1 MPDINPIAEGA
12 KSLAESLNQSREAG
26 KSLTKSIEDIQ
37 HDGVE
42 VARQELETLKRK
54 RLIEEATENS
64 MIYRAIQE
72 YEAQKAVIIAESKAE
87 DEFKQRYGDKEW
99 NKILELKD
107 VVEKEYLENKKYY
120 GHKLD
125 DVRRV
130 QFYCFFAAFVIT
142 CLLYWFN
149 LV

>member
-42 VARQELETLKRK
+42 VARQELEALKRK
-54 RLIEEATENS
+54 RLVEEATENS

-72 YEAQKAVIIAESKAE
+72 YETQKAVIIAESKAE

-99 NKILELKD
+99 NKVLELKD
-107 VVEKEYLENKKYY
+107 VVEKEHLENKKYY

-130 QFYCFFAAFVIT
+130 QFWCFFAAAIIT
-142 CLLYWFN
+142 YLLWKFN

>member
-1 MPDINPIAEGA
+1 MSNPISEGA
-12 KSLAESLNQSREAG
+12 KQLANSLDEAREAG

-42 VARQELETLKRK
+42 VARQELEALKRK
-54 RLIEEATENS
+54 RLVEEATENS

-99 NKILELKD
+99 NKVLELKD
-107 VVEKEYLENKKYY
+107 VVEKEHLENKKYY
-120 GHKLD
+120 GHKLE

-130 QFYCFFAAFVIT
+130 QFYCWVVAAFIT
-142 CLLYWFN
+142 YLLWKFN

>member
-1 MPDINPIAEGA
+1 MSNPIAEGA
-12 KSLAESLNQSREAG
+12 KQLANSLDEAREAG

-42 VARQELETLKRK
+42 VARQELEALKRK
-54 RLIEEATENS
+54 RLVEEATENS

-72 YEAQKAVIIAESKAE
+72 YETQKAVIIAESKAE

-99 NKILELKD
+99 NKVLELKN
-107 VVEKEYLENKKYY
+107 VVEKEHLENKKYY

-130 QFYCFFAAFVIT
+130 QFYCWVVAAFIT
-142 CLLYWFN
+142 YLLWKFN

>member
-1 MPDINPIAEGA
+1 MSNPIAEGA
-12 KSLAESLNQSREAG
+12 KQLANSLEETRQAG

-42 VARQELETLKRK
+42 VARQELEALKRK
-54 RLIEEATENS
+54 RLVEEATENS

-72 YEAQKAVIIAESKAE
+72 YEAQKAVIIAENKAE

-99 NKILELKD
+99 NKVLELKN
-107 VVEKEYLENKKYY
+107 VVEKEHLENKKYY
-120 GHKLD
+120 GHKLE

-130 QFYCFFAAFVIT
+130 QFYCWVVAAFIT
-142 CLLYWFN
+142 YLLWKFN

>member
-1 MPDINPIAEGA
+1 MSNPIAEGA
-12 KSLAESLNQSREAG
+12 KQLANSLDETRQAG

-42 VARQELETLKRK
+42 VARQELEALKRK
-54 RLIEEATENS
+54 RLVEEATENS

-72 YEAQKAVIIAESKAE
+72 YETQKAVIIAESKAE

-99 NKILELKD
+99 NKVLELKD
-107 VVEKEYLENKKYY
+107 VVEKEHLENKKYY

-130 QFYCFFAAFVIT
+130 QFYCWVVAAFIT
-142 CLLYWFN
+142 YLLWKFN

>member
-1 MPDINPIAEGA
+1 MSNPIAEGA
-12 KSLAESLNQSREAG
+12 KQLANSLEETRQAG

-42 VARQELETLKRK
+42 VARQELEALKRK
-54 RLIEEATENS
+54 RLVEEATENS

-72 YEAQKAVIIAESKAE
+72 YETQKAVIIAENKAE
-87 DEFKQRYGDKEW
+87 DEFKQRYGSKEW
-99 NKILELKD
+99 NKVLELKN
-107 VVEKEYLENKKYY
+107 VVEKEHKENKAYY

-130 QFYCFFAAFVIT
+130 QFWCFFAAAIIT
-142 CLLYWFN
+142 YFLWKFN

>member
-1 MPDINPIAEGA
+1 MSNPIAEGA
-12 KSLAESLNQSREAG
+12 KQLANSLEETREAG

-42 VARQELETLKRK
+42 VARQELEALKRK

-72 YEAQKAVIIAESKAE
+72 YETQKAVIIAESKAE

-99 NKILELKD
+99 NKVLELKN
-107 VVEKEYLENKKYY
+107 VVEKEHLENKKYY

-130 QFYCFFAAFVIT
+130 QFYCWVVAAFIT
-142 CLLYWFN
+142 YLLWKFN

>member
-1 MPDINPIAEGA
+1 MSNPIAEGA
-12 KSLAESLNQSREAG
+12 KQLANSLDEAREAG

-42 VARQELETLKRK
+42 VARQELEALKRK

-99 NKILELKD
+99 NKVLELKD
-107 VVEKEYLENKKYY
+107 VVEKEHLENKKYY

-142 CLLYWFN
+142 CLLYWFK

>member
-42 VARQELETLKRK
+42 VARQELEALKRK

-72 YEAQKAVIIAESKAE
+72 YEAQKAVIIAENKAE
-87 DEFKQRYGDKEW
+87 DEFKQRYGNKEW
-99 NKILELKD
+99 SKVLELKN
-107 VVEKEYLENKKYY
+107 VVEKEHLENKKYY

-130 QFYCFFAAFVIT
+130 QFWCFFAAAIIT
-142 CLLYWFN
+142 YFLWKFN

>member
-1 MPDINPIAEGA
+1 MPEINPIAEGA
-12 KSLAESLNQSREAG
+12 KSLSEGLSQAREAG

-42 VARQELETLKRK
+42 VARQELELLKRK
-54 RLIEEATENS
+54 RLVEEATENS

-72 YEAQKAVIIAESKAE
+72 YEAQKAVIIAENKAE
-87 DEFKQRYGDKEW
+87 QQFKQRYGEKEW
-99 NKILELKD
+99 NKVLELKE
-107 VVEKEYLENKKYY
+107 VVEKEHKDNKKYY

-125 DVRRV
+125 DVKRV
-130 QFYCFFAAFVIT
+130 QFYCWVVAAFIT
-142 CLLYWFN
+142 YLLWKFD

>member
-1 MPDINPIAEGA
+1 MSNPIAEGA
-12 KSLAESLNQSREAG
+12 KQLANSLDEAREAG

-42 VARQELETLKRK
+42 VARQELEALKRK
-54 RLIEEATENS
+54 RLVEEATENS

>member
-42 VARQELETLKRK
+42 VARQELDALKRK
-54 RLIEEATENS
+54 RMIEEATENS

-72 YEAQKAVIIAESKAE
+72 YETQKAVIIAESKAE

-99 NKILELKD
+99 NKVLELKN
-107 VVEKEYLENKKYY
+107 VVEKEHLENKKYY

-130 QFYCFFAAFVIT
+130 QFYCWVVAAFIT
-142 CLLYWFN
+142 YLLWKFN

>member
-42 VARQELETLKRK
+42 VARQELDALKRK
-54 RLIEEATENS
+54 RMIEEATENS

-99 NKILELKD
+99 NKVLELKD
-107 VVEKEYLENKKYY
+107 VVEKEHLENKKYY

-130 QFYCFFAAFVIT
+130 QFYCWVVAAFIT
-142 CLLYWFN
+142 YLLWKFN

>member
-42 VARQELETLKRK
+42 VARQELEALKRK

-72 YEAQKAVIIAESKAE
+72 YEAQKAVIIAENKAE

-99 NKILELKD
+99 NKVLELKD

-142 CLLYWFN
+142 CLLYWFK

>member
-1 MPDINPIAEGA
+1 MSNPIAEGA
-12 KSLAESLNQSREAG
+12 KQLANSLDEAREAG

-42 VARQELETLKRK
+42 VARQELDALKRK
-54 RLIEEATENS
+54 RLVEEATENS

-72 YEAQKAVIIAESKAE
+72 YETQKAVIIAESKAE

-99 NKILELKD
+99 NKVLELKD
-107 VVEKEYLENKKYY
+107 VVEKEHLENKKYY

-130 QFYCFFAAFVIT
+130 QFYCWIVAAFIT
-142 CLLYWFN
+142 YFLWKFN

>member
-12 KSLAESLNQSREAG
+12 KSLSDGLNQAREAG

-42 VARQELETLKRK
+42 VARQELEALKRK
-54 RLIEEATENS
+54 RLVEEATENS

-72 YEAQKAVIIAESKAE
+72 YEAQKAVIIAENKAE
-87 DEFKQRYGDKEW
+87 KEFKNKYGTKEW
-99 NKILELKD
+99 NKVLELKTI
-107 VVEKEYLENKKYY
+107 VEKEAKENKTYY
-120 GHKLD
+120 GHKLE

-130 QFYCFFAAFVIT
+130 QFLCFVVASIIT
-142 CLLYWFN
+142 YFLWKFN

>member
-42 VARQELETLKRK
+42 VARQELDALKRK
-54 RLIEEATENS
+54 RLVEEATENS

-87 DEFKQRYGDKEW
+87 EKFKERYGSKEW
-99 NKILELKD
+99 NKVLELKD
-107 VVEKEYLENKKYY
+107 VVEKEHLENKKYY

-142 CLLYWFN
+142 CLLYWFK